1 MPRRTLLPVAGL
13 ALAAALTVGT
23 AGAAAAHDELVSTDP
38 AAGSTLATAPTAVS
52 LTFSGELLDL
62 SATVVAEGPQGA
74 VAVGEAVVDG
84 TTVQA
89 SMPDGLADGEYLVTW
104 RVVSGDGHPIQGT
117 LAFTLATG
125 STSAPGAATAS
136 AEPAD
141 PTPSAPPAPSTAP
154 AAAPTSTPSATPPDA
169 SAPAP
174 APGGSPW
181 PWVLVGVAAAG
192 AVAAL
197 VTRRRRG

>member
-1 MPRRTLLPVAGL
+1 MPRRMLLTIAGF
-13 ALAAALTVGT
+13 ALTAALTVGT

-38 AAGSTLATAPTAVS
+38 AAGSTLATAPAAVS

-89 SMPDGLADGEYLVTW
+89 TMPDGLADGEYLVTW

-125 STSAPGAATAS
+125 ATPGPGATTAPAEPTGTTTSAPPG
-136 AEPAD
+136 
-141 PTPSAPPAPSTAP
+141 PSTAP
-154 AAAPTSTPSATPPDA
+154 AADPTSTPSAPD
-169 SAPAP
+169 APAP
-174 APGGSPW
+174 TPAPGASPW
-181 PWVLVGVAAAG
+181 PWVLGGVAAAG

-197 VTRRRRG
+197 VVRRRRG